1 MSPVFS
7 RYAGSASSTK
17 ILSIIG
23 SNKVRRTM
31 KIGSLTRG
39 SLRLPIGLTLARLPK
54 ALPPS
59 LRQVRAYT
67 RYCTCGTMLV
77 AALPGLQVIDLASP
91 NSFATKFACLSS
103 CENLSERIAQ
113 TINSDSGDN
122 PMLRRSPDNEDS
134 GGYLSLLQKM
144 QQIFRSPNSVTR
156 LNAHG

>member
-1 MSPVFS
+1 
-7 RYAGSASSTK
+7 
-17 ILSIIG
+17 
-23 SNKVRRTM
+23 M